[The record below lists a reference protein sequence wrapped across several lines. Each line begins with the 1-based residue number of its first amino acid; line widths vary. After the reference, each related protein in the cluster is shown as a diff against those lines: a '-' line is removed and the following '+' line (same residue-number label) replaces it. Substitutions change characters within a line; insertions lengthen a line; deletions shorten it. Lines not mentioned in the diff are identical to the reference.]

1 MMADADRLGGSTR
14 SSDPDTGKNVLED
27 IDTVI
32 DSVIEEV
39 CTKSLQ
45 ISFFSMS
52 VHTPLSVGVSK
63 YLNAAEWFEN

>member
-39 CTKSLQ
+39 CTKSL
-45 ISFFSMS
+45 
-52 VHTPLSVGVSK
+52 
-63 YLNAAEWFEN
+63 